1 MAQPS
6 LKADKDSRVIYVP
19 DPDQVSI
26 TEKLLIKQGLK
37 RAVAAKVANGMP
49 AVFCPRPAIKATPN
63 SGPLKGQTFV
73 PCSTDYKTVQKMVEK
88 GIASSPE
95 LKKSKPEVLAIPVSN
110 FAAMLAQGDEKGLGE
125 IRVLPS
131 PSTIKAIEELR
142 SSAAT
147 DKTD

>member
-1 MAQPS
+1 
-6 LKADKDSRVIYVP
+6 
-19 DPDQVSI
+19 
-26 TEKLLIKQGLK
+26 
-37 RAVAAKVANGMP
+37 
-49 AVFCPRPAIKATPN
+49 
-63 SGPLKGQTFV
+63 
-73 PCSTDYKTVQKMVEK
+73 MVEK